1 MTNTQ
6 RADLMVHTGKA
17 LDYWTGRKDRCREG
31 QEQYE
36 YHTKMMKFLVTQ
48 MDTYKTPIRPQG
60 TSLVFPSL

>member
-17 LDYWTGRKDRCREG
+17 LDYWTKHADRCREG

-36 YHTKMMKFLVTQ
+36 YHTKMMKFLVTK
-48 MDTYKTPIRPQG
+48 MDTYKTTIRPQG
-60 TSLVFPSL
+60 PSLVFPSL